1 MPLRGLK
8 HSVPYSR
15 QAQSV
20 YGMIKFL
27 LKNSAGSAD
36 NMSCVNSFS
45 DVRQARERSLFRLP
59 RGEKEAGCHSIKH
72 QPSSHPVGIS
82 VWGKAAF
89 EDSSGPAFPLFPC
102 LPIVLCSFGRWLPP
116 QQLQPPGHHPNCT
129 SDWLSGNRQSRN
141 FCARARWTFGSTG
154 SCQEQ
159 SQHQRCSGAFPR
171 LPKETADPHLH

>member
-1 MPLRGLK
+1 
-8 HSVPYSR
+8 
-15 QAQSV
+15 
-20 YGMIKFL
+20 
-27 LKNSAGSAD
+27 
-36 NMSCVNSFS
+36 MSGRPENAV
-45 DVRQARERSLFRLP
+45 FRLP